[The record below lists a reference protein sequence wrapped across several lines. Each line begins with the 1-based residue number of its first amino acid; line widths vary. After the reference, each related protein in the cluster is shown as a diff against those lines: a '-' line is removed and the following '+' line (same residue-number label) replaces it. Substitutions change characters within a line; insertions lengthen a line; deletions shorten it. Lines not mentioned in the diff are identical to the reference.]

1 MCFYLHLKNKCTTWK
16 GGKKTNQL
24 GRTQK
29 LWKVIKELI
38 KLGSFAITFSSPRFV
53 KYGHESLKQVRD
65 PLVQPAACNNV
76 NETPIQ
82 TTMGFYSSK
91 LSIPLLYIH
100 HELAKRK

>member
-1 MCFYLHLKNKCTTWK
+1 MYYLE
-16 GGKKTNQL
+16 GREKTNQL

-29 LWKVIKELI
+29 VWKVIKEQFII

-53 KYGHESLKQVRD
+53 KSGHESLKQVSD
-65 PLVQPAACNNV
+65 PLVQPAACNKV